1 MTLLR
6 IAAPPLAELATGL
19 SVLVHLDPLGF
30 DPSGAG
36 FHVRATF
43 ADEGRVREGVW
54 FYRIRDE
61 VWERSVNSL
70 LSSALDGRSVD
81 VLELASASRA
91 GAVEQIVRY
100 REAMSGGMQVAEAT
114 DRIAVI
120 RGTEVLEVDLIASV
134 TGEHPNAPIDRVLAS
149 ADGRF
154 VALQTLASNLSTAG
168 DIDSNACADIYLI
181 DRERSV
187 ITRVTLQ
194 NGLEI
199 AADATLEDV
208 RLGSDGVLSV
218 AFTTLDSALSVSDR
232 NELSDVLVW
241 RLPAAASQLPG
252 PVTLQLVSGAAG
264 QAQGGSAALLA
275 STGAIF
281 QSDSASFSASDVN
294 GASDVW
300 ISSPGSALLP
310 AWPAALVAAGG
321 MSLVDVDLSG
331 DRLLVGGRSSA
342 FGLGIPAVDQIAIV
356 NLRASTIT
364 SLSVSA
370 TGQAADDAVLGAVLS
385 PNGARAVFASS
396 ATNLVGSADEPG
408 VGLFLYNPD
417 ASAVVAGT
425 ARFWKSGAPI
435 SNVVVRASD
444 PEGGTAPAIADRSN
458 GQGAWQIEGLDFQPY
473 ELTAY
478 RAGTASGA
486 LNAVTAA
493 DVLAALKMSVG
504 RNPNPDP
511 DGFAG
516 QSVAHAASPYQF
528 VAADVDGSGHLT
540 RADASLIA
548 ELAASSRVSEQPV
561 WQFIAEGADLG
572 STNRTEVDWP
582 GSIQVDLNLSDQLRW
597 VGVLSGD
604 VDGSWASA
612 LDSLLGSPLN
622 PPV

>member
-6 IAAPPLAELATGL
+6 IAAPPLAEITSGL
-19 SVLVHLDPLGF
+19 SVLVHLEPLGF
-30 DPSGAG
+30 DPSGGG

-70 LSSALDGRSVD
+70 LSSELDGRSVD
-81 VLELASASRA
+81 VLELASSSRE
-91 GAVEQIVRY
+91 GAVERIVRY
-100 REAMSGGMQVAEAT
+100 REAISGEMPVIEAA

-120 RGTEVLEVDLIASV
+120 RGAEVIELDLIASI
-134 TGEHPNAPIDRVLAS
+134 TGEQPNAPIDRVLAS

-154 VALQTLASNLSTAG
+154 VVLQTLASNLAVAG

-181 DRERSV
+181 DRERVV
-187 ITRVTLQ
+187 ISRVTLQ

-208 RLGSDGVLSV
+208 RLGADGVLSV
-218 AFTTLDSALSVSDR
+218 AFTTLDSGLSVSDR
-232 NELSDVLVW
+232 NELSDVFVW
-241 RLPAAASQLPG
+241 RLPAAASSLPG
-252 PVTLQLVSGAAG
+252 AATLQLASVAAG

-275 STGAIF
+275 LRGTIF

-294 GASDVW
+294 AASDVW
-300 ISSPGSALLP
+300 ISSTGSAVLP
-310 AWPAALVAAGG
+310 AWPAALGATGG
-321 MSLVDVDLSG
+321 MSLVDVDSSG
-331 DRLLVGGRSSA
+331 DRLLVSGRSSA
-342 FGLGIPAVDQIAIV
+342 FGVGNPAVDQLALV
-356 NLRASTIT
+356 NLRT
-364 SLSVSA
+364 SAMLPLSVSA
-370 TGQAADDAVLGAVLS
+370 TSQAADDAVLGAVLS

-396 ATNLVGSADEPG
+396 ASNLVGSDDDPG
-408 VGLFLYNPD
+408 IGLFLYNPN
-417 ASAVVAGT
+417 ASAVVSGSASL
-425 ARFWKSGAPI
+425 WKSGAPI

-444 PEGGTAPAIADRSN
+444 PEAGAAPTLANRSN

-478 RAGTASGA
+478 RAGTTSGA

-511 DGFAG
+511 DGFSG
-516 QSVAHAASPYQF
+516 QSVAQSASPYQF
-528 VAADVDGSGHLT
+528 VAADLDGSGHLT

-548 ELAASSRVSEQPV
+548 ELAASDQVARQPV

-572 STNRTEVDWP
+572 AINRAAVDWP
-582 GSIQVDLNLSDQLRW
+582 VSTQIDLNLSDELRW

-604 VDGSWASA
+604 VDGSWAA
-612 LDSLLGSPLN
+612 TLDSLLGGLN
-622 PPV
+622 APVG

>member
-6 IAAPPLAELATGL
+6 IAAPPLAELASGL
-19 SVLVHLDPLGF
+19 SVLVHLEPLGF
-30 DPSGAG
+30 DLSGSG
-36 FHVRATF
+36 VHVRATF

-81 VLELASASRA
+81 VLELAPSSRA
-91 GAVEQIVRY
+91 GAVERIIRY
-100 REAMSGGMQVAEAT
+100 REAMSGGMPVAEVS
-114 DRIAVI
+114 DRIAVL
-120 RGTEVLEVDLIASV
+120 RGSEVIEVDLVASI
-134 TGEHPNAPIDRVLAS
+134 TGEQPNAPIDRVLTS

-154 VALQTLASNLSTAG
+154 VAVQTLASNLAVAG

-187 ITRVTLQ
+187 ISRVTLQ

-208 RLGSDGVLSV
+208 RLGADGVLSV
-218 AFTTLDSALSVSDR
+218 AFTTLDGGLSVSDR
-232 NELSDVLVW
+232 NELTDVFVW
-241 RLPAAASQLPG
+241 RLPAAASSLPG
-252 PVTLQLVSGAAG
+252 PATLQLASLATG

-275 STGAIF
+275 SRGTIF

-294 GASDVW
+294 AASDVW
-300 ISSPGSALLP
+300 ISSTGSAVLP
-310 AWPAALVAAGG
+310 AWSAALNASGG
-321 MSLVDVDLSG
+321 MSLVDVDSSG
-331 DRLLVGGRSSA
+331 DRLLVSGRSST
-342 FGLGIPAVDQIAIV
+342 FGLGNPAVDQLALV
-356 NLRASTIT
+356 NLRTSTIT

-370 TGQAADDAVLGAVLS
+370 TGQAADDAVLSAVLS

-396 ATNLVGSADEPG
+396 ASNLVGSDDDPG
-408 VGLFLYNPD
+408 IGLFLYNPNG
-417 ASAVVAGT
+417 SAVVSGSASL
-425 ARFWKSGAPI
+425 WKSGAPI

-444 PEGGTAPAIADRSN
+444 PEAEAAPTLANRSN

-493 DVLAALKMSVG
+493 DVLASLKMSVG

-511 DGFAG
+511 DGFSG
-516 QSVAHAASPYQF
+516 QSVAQPASPYQF
-528 VAADVDGSGHLT
+528 VAADLDGSGHLT

-548 ELAASSRVSEQPV
+548 ELAASGPAARQPV

-572 STNRTEVDWP
+572 SINRTAVHWP
-582 GSIQVDLNLSDQLRW
+582 ISTQVDLNLSDQLRW

-604 VDGSWASA
+604 VDGSWAA
-612 LDSLLGSPLN
+612 TLDSLLGELN
-622 PPV
+622 APVR